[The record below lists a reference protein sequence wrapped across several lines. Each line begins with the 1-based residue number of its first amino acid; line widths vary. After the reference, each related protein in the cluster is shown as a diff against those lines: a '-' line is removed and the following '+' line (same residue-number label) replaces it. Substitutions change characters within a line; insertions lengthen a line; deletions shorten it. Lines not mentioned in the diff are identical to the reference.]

1 MEQNKQ
7 TQAVKKA
14 LDLECEIQS
23 VNTNLDRIQ
32 SETFREKPQPPLKQ
46 TVNRSIP
53 PIQPT
58 IKFNWVLAVLL
69 LFLTSGVGTLIYYF
83 AFYKP
88 KKEAEIEQ
96 IKNSAAYR
104 QQCAQAEAEFNRLQK
119 ELDKQFEQET
129 NRYQTVVLPEYD
141 RDLAAW
147 TEQHNHQIHK
157 YKVQLELAQGEL
169 QAHYRETKIV
179 PLQYRTIPALQY
191 IYDMIS
197 SSDYTVREAIESYDK
212 QEQRKLDL
220 ARLEEQQQANQL
232 AYEQNQLAYEQN
244 DLLDRQ
250 NEIAQKTRRDAN
262 IASVVGAVQRHNTN
276 KILNQFKKK
285 P

>member
-1 MEQNKQ
+1 MEQMKQ
-7 TQAVKKA
+7 VQAVKKA

-23 VNTNLDRIQ
+23 VGQNLERTQ
-32 SETFREKPQPPLKQ
+32 RETFRAKPQPPVKE
-46 TVNRSIP
+46 TVNRTMP

-58 IKFNWVLAVLL
+58 IKFNWLLAIIL
-69 LFLTSGVGTLIYYF
+69 LFLTSGVGTLLYYF

-96 IKNSAAYR
+96 IKNSVAYH
-104 QQCAQAEAEFNRLQK
+104 QQCMQAEAEFDRLQK
-119 ELDKQFEQET
+119 ELDEQFEQEISH
-129 NRYQTVVLPEYD
+129 YQTVVLPEYNSE
-141 RDLAAW
+141 LTTW
-147 TEQHNHQIHK
+147 TEQHNHQLHE
-157 YKVQLELAQGEL
+157 YTVQLEHAKSKL
-169 QAHYRETKIV
+169 QAHYNETKIV

-197 SSDYTVREAIESYDK
+197 SSDYTVREAIENYDK

-244 DLLDRQ
+244 DLLERQ
-250 NEIAQKTRRDAN
+250 NEIAQKARRDAN
-262 IASVVGAVQRHNTN
+262 IASVVGAIQRHNTN
-276 KILNQFKKK
+276 KMLGQFKKK
-285 P
+285 

>member
-1 MEQNKQ
+1 MEQKEQ
-7 TQAVKKA
+7 VQAVKKA
-14 LDLECEIQS
+14 LDLEYQIQS
-23 VNTNLDRIQ
+23 TSAHFERTQ
-32 SETFREKPQPPLKQ
+32 KETFREKPQPPIKQ
-46 TVNRSIP
+46 TVNRAMP

-58 IKFNWVLAVLL
+58 IQFNWILAIVL
-69 LFLTSGVGTLIYYF
+69 LFLTSGIGTLIYYF

-96 IKNSAAYR
+96 IKNSASYH
-104 QQCAQAEAEFNRLQK
+104 QLCAQAEAEFDRLQK
-119 ELDKQFEQET
+119 ELDERFEQET
-129 NRYQTVVLPEYD
+129 NHYQTVVLPEYYSE
-141 RDLAAW
+141 LATW
-147 TEQHNHQIHK
+147 TEQHNDQLHE
-157 YKVQLELAQGEL
+157 YEVQLKHAKSEL
-169 QAHYRETKIV
+169 QTHYNETKIV

-232 AYEQNQLAYEQN
+232 AYEQN

-250 NEIAQKTRRDAN
+250 NEIAQKARRDAN

-276 KILNQFKKK
+276 KMLSQFKKK
-285 P
+285 